1 MNPTQRGR
9 PSLYDRALTSSFS
22 FFCAF
27 SITGAATL
35 CLLPVRPS
43 YRRISM
49 RPRWERARP
58 LIATCV
64 VPSGVHGGYGGFFF
78 DKNRSEKRCSLPIR
92 GPMCGASALCSV
104 ASVVVAAGGAT
115 CGHRTLH
122 HSVVSAHS
130 WPQGG
135 KGMPL
140 LMK

>member
-1 MNPTQRGR
+1 MYKRQEAVLSPN
-9 PSLYDRALTSSFS
+9 LHEA
-22 FFCAF
+22 AV
-27 SITGAATL
+27 GAGSAVTTT
-35 CLLPVRPS
+35 PPQQ
-43 YRRISM
+43 IG
-49 RPRWERARP
+49 
-58 LIATCV
+58 
-64 VPSGVHGGYGGFFF
+64 SGVHGGYGGFFF

>member
-1 MNPTQRGR
+1 MFVAGEAVLSPN
-9 PSLYDRALTSSFS
+9 LHEA
-22 FFCAF
+22 AV
-27 SITGAATL
+27 GAGSAVTATF
-35 CLLPVRPS
+35 
-43 YRRISM
+43 
-49 RPRWERARP
+49 
-58 LIATCV
+58 
-64 VPSGVHGGYGGFFF
+64 GGFFF
-78 DKNRSEKRCSLPIR
+78 DKNRSEKSCSLPIR